1 MTRCF
6 SLTLFSIACLGCSGV
21 DGSEKGIYIGGV
33 PTEIHDLMNER
44 GCSPIADFYARAVYL
59 PPFIVE
65 RSPNLVAFVCQ
76 IDEPVGDDKYK
87 LVIGERV
94 RSNTESGFGFSSLDE
109 CSSEILLE
117 HMPGGLSL
125 KRYSGSPF
133 LTYNRWEDTKNRLWS
148 KKDVSVQPSWIIRE
162 LVGGAVGYGF
172 FCIEG
177 EWHHQSYH

>member
-1 MTRCF
+1 MHGRDAGSFHNDDLQNNRDCRLMTRCF
-6 SLTLFSIACLGCSGV
+6 SHTLFSIACFGCSGV
-21 DGSEKGIYIGGV
+21 DGSENGIYIGGV

-94 RSNTESGFGFSSLDE
+94 RSNTESGFGFSSLNRVPKR
-109 CSSEILLE
+109 SSTRTHAGRAI
-117 HMPGGLSL
+117 S
-125 KRYSGSPF
+125 
-133 LTYNRWEDTKNRLWS
+133 
-148 KKDVSVQPSWIIRE
+148 
-162 LVGGAVGYGF
+162 
-172 FCIEG
+172 
-177 EWHHQSYH
+177 